1 MTQTLSTMY
10 TILDSEFDVDQ
21 LKDIVTHGMS
31 GGVGGFIYTASNVA
45 IFDDNDDEIQ
55 DYLSDWCHDNGVG
68 ASSFAYFG
76 KDIEDIAQLKSALV
90 WAYVELKADEILA
103 HNGYEY

>member
-55 DYLSDWCHDNGVG
+55 DYLSDWCHDNSVG
-68 ASSFAYFG
+68 ESSFAYFG

>member
-1 MTQTLSTMY
+1 MY
-10 TILDSEFDVDQ
+10 TILNNEFDVDQ
-21 LKDIVTHGMS
+21 LKDIVNHGMS

-55 DYLSDWCHDNGVG
+55 DYLSDWCHDNSVG